1 MNGGAVL
8 AYVWFAL
15 MSSGIIPIS
24 YLGIG
29 AYQIYR
35 KYEMNWSLVTWITL
49 LIKKKNNFS
58 NAILGNFVWRMSPL
72 VE

>member
-15 MSSGIIPIS
+15 MSSGNIPIS
-24 YLGIG
+24 KGIG
-29 AYQIYR
+29 AYHIYR

>member
-24 YLGIG
+24 KGIG
-29 AYQIYR
+29 AYHIYR

-49 LIKKKNNFS
+49 LIKKKNNSQMLFW
-58 NAILGNFVWRMSPL
+58 AILFEECPL
-72 VE
+72 W

>member
-24 YLGIG
+24 KGIG
-29 AYQIYR
+29 AYNIYR

>member
-24 YLGIG
+24 KGIG
-29 AYQIYR
+29 AYHIYR

-49 LIKKKNNFS
+49 LIKKKIISQMLFW
-58 NAILGNFVWRMSPL
+58 AILFEECPL
-72 VE
+72 W